1 MPRFVMAKLDVGVMN
16 GMDVENPRRALSS
29 AKRVVVKI
37 GSRAIMSGD
46 DGRFQMMADQA
57 AELIRRGHS
66 IVIVSSGA
74 VGLGCKR
81 MGITG
86 RPKALPMLQAA
97 AAIGQSRLMQAYEDA
112 FSKHGIPVAQVLLTH
127 AAVKDRERYINVQR
141 AMDALFELG
150 CVPIINEND
159 AVSTEELKFG
169 DNDQLAAMV
178 APLVSADLLVL
189 LTDVEGLLDDNKMRI
204 PVVSDPEQVRQFIWQ
219 HSSNVSLGGMLS
231 KVGAAERALRG
242 GLPVVIGPASDTH
255 VLQRIM
261 DGEDIGTLFLPAG
274 VKLASR
280 KHWIAFAL
288 KMRGVITVDDGAAR
302 ALVQHKRSLLAAGI
316 TGVRGEFEADDAVS
330 IESGDGRE
338 LARGLVR
345 YDVSDVRKLLGAR
358 SDEIEQRV
366 GHFVGE
372 EIVHRDDL
380 VVLP

>member
-1 MPRFVMAKLDVGVMN
+1 
-16 GMDVENPRRALSS
+16 
-29 AKRVVVKI
+29 VKI

-46 DGRFQMMADQA
+46 TGRFQMMADQA

-81 MGITG
+81 MGIAG

-97 AAIGQSRLMQAYEDA
+97 AAVGQSRLMQAYEDA
-112 FSKHGIPVAQVLLTH
+112 FAKHGIPVAQVLLTH
-127 AAVKDRERYINVQR
+127 AVVKDRERYINVQR

-159 AVSTEELKFG
+159 AISTEELKFG

-178 APLVSADLLVL
+178 APLVGADLLVL
-189 LTDVEGLLDDNKMRI
+189 LTDVEGLLDDSKVRI
-204 PVVSDPEQVRQFIWQ
+204 PLVQDPEQVRQFIWQ

-242 GLPVVIGPASDTH
+242 GLPVVIGPAADPR
-255 VLQRIM
+255 VLLRVM
-261 DGEDIGTLFLPAG
+261 DGEDIGTLFMPAG

-280 KHWIAFAL
+280 KHWIAYAL

-316 TGVRGEFEADDAVS
+316 TGVRGEFASDDAVS
-330 IESGDGRE
+330 IENSAGRE
-338 LARGLVR
+338 LARGLAR
-345 YDVSDVRKLLGAR
+345 YGVSDVRKLIGAR
-358 SDEIEQRV
+358 SDEIESRV

-380 VVLP
+380 VVL

>member
-1 MPRFVMAKLDVGVMN
+1 MPRLAKLDVGVMN
-16 GMDVENPRRALSS
+16 GMDVDNPRRALSS

-112 FSKHGIPVAQVLLTH
+112 FAKHGIPVAQVLLTH

-189 LTDVEGLLDDNKMRI
+189 LTDVEGLLDDNKVRI

-242 GLPVVIGPASDTH
+242 GLPVVIGPASDPH

-261 DGEDIGTLFLPAG
+261 DGEDIGTLFMPAG

-316 TGVRGEFEADDAVS
+316 TGVRGEFGADDAVS
-330 IESGDGRE
+330 IESSDGRE
-338 LARGLVR
+338 LARGLTR
-345 YDVSDVRKLLGAR
+345 YDVSAVRKLMGAR

-380 VVLP
+380 VVL

>member
-380 VVLP
+380 VVL

>member
-1 MPRFVMAKLDVGVMN
+1 MLRFAEPDVDVMN
-16 GMDVENPRRALSS
+16 GMDAENPRRALSS

-46 DGRFQMMADQA
+46 EGRFQMMADQA

-81 MGITG
+81 MGIVS

-112 FSKHGIPVAQVLLTH
+112 FAKHGIPVAQVLLTH

-189 LTDVEGLLDDNKMRI
+189 LTDVEGLLDDNKVRI

-261 DGEDIGTLFLPAG
+261 DGEDIGTLFMPAG

-330 IESGDGRE
+330 IENGEGRE

-345 YDVSDVRKLLGAR
+345 YDVTDVRKLLGAR

-380 VVLP
+380 VVL

>member
-1 MPRFVMAKLDVGVMN
+1 MPRLAKLDVGVMN
-16 GMDVENPRRALSS
+16 GMDVDNPRRALSS

-112 FSKHGIPVAQVLLTH
+112 FAKHGIPVAQVLLTH

-189 LTDVEGLLDDNKMRI
+189 LTDVEGLLDDNKVRI

-242 GLPVVIGPASDTH
+242 GLPVVIGPASDPH

-261 DGEDIGTLFLPAG
+261 DGEDIGTLFMPAG

-316 TGVRGEFEADDAVS
+316 TGVRGEFHADDAVS
-330 IESGDGRE
+330 IESSDGRE
-338 LARGLVR
+338 LARGLTR
-345 YDVSDVRKLLGAR
+345 YDVSAVRKLMGAR

-380 VVLP
+380 VVL

>member
-1 MPRFVMAKLDVGVMN
+1 MG
-16 GMDVENPRRALSS
+16 GE
-29 AKRVVVKI
+29 
-37 GSRAIMSGD
+37 

-66 IVIVSSGA
+66 VVIVSSGA

-81 MGITG
+81 MGMTG
-86 RPKALPMLQAA
+86 RPKALPMVQAA
-97 AAIGQSRLMQAYEDA
+97 AAIGQSRLMQAYETA
-112 FSKHGIPVAQVLLTH
+112 FAVHGIPVAQVLLTH
-127 AAVKDRERYINVQR
+127 AGIKDRVRYLNVQR

-150 CVPIINEND
+150 VVPIINEND
-159 AVSTEELKFG
+159 AISTEELKFG

-189 LTDVEGLLDDNKMRI
+189 LTDVEGLLDDNKVRI
-204 PVVSDPEQVRQFIWQ
+204 PVVHEPEQVRQFIWQ
-219 HSSNVSLGGMLS
+219 HTSNVSLGGMLS
-231 KVGAAERALRG
+231 KVAAAERALRG
-242 GLPVVIGPASDTH
+242 GIPVVIGPAADVR
-255 VLQRIM
+255 VLSRIM
-261 DGEDIGTLFLPAG
+261 DGDDIGTLFLPAG
-274 VKLASR
+274 LKLASR

-288 KMRGVITVDDGAAR
+288 KMRGTITVDEGAVR

-316 TGVRGEFEADDAVS
+316 TAVSGQFEAGDAVS
-330 IESGDGRE
+330 IAGADGRE

-345 YDVSDVRKLLGAR
+345 YDTADVRTLIGAR

-380 VVLP
+380 VVL